1 MIAAQRKVNVMTSL
15 VDVGKSRLPGRQRR
29 DDSTT
34 LLDSSLQ
41 QISTIIH
48 RHQKL
53 TSLRLYRIPI
63 DGTGTGSDAS
73 AVGTIAMD
81 LHIPSQKQNLVGAYS
96 GLLELLFQVGDSLLR
111 FVQLLRESSNCAE
124 LLLRATDVVLS
135 LSWVKAHGHRSLG
148 RASRPLI
155 SGMGRSRGGTVGED
169 IILEGIRLTRDDE
182 SEGVDAP
189 IASQL

>member
-1 MIAAQRKVNVMTSL
+1 MMIACMLIAAQRKVNVMTSL

-29 DDSTT
+29 ATT
-34 LLDSSLQ
+34 RRLDSSLQ

-96 GLLELLFQVGDSLLR
+96 GLLELLFQVSDSLLR
-111 FVQLLRESSNCAE
+111 FVQLLREGSNCAE
-124 LLLRATDVVLS
+124 LLLRATDIVLS
-135 LSWVKAHGHRSLG
+135 LSWVETHGHRSLG
-148 RASRPLI
+148 RTSRPLV
-155 SGMGRSRGGTVGED
+155 GGVGRSRRGTVGED
-169 IILEGIRLTRDDE
+169 IILEGIRLARDDE
-182 SEGVDAP
+182 S
-189 IASQL
+189 